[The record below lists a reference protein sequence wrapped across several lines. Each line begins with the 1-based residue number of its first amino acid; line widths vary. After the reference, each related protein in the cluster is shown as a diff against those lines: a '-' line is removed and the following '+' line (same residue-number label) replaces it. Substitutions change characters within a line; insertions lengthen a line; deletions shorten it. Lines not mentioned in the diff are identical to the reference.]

1 MGSCSVTPILGM
13 EERYKA
19 VEECFAD
26 KLLFWKGDLRSY
38 EFVEEIFESLNPKLL
53 CISESALPLLTR

>member
-1 MGSCSVTPILGM
+1 M